1 MRRVFTR
8 DHIIWSLTF
17 AGAVLTFV
25 VTSTTHLVPDAYVGA
40 VKDAAVVC
48 GFVSGLL
55 GRSPLPGRE

>member
-8 DHIIWSLTF
+8 DHVIWSLTF
-17 AGAVLTFV
+17 AGSVLLFV
-25 VTSTTHLVPDAYVGA
+25 VTSTTHLVPAAYVGA
-40 VKDAAVVC
+40 VRDAAAVC